1 MVTSRFKTITVL
13 SGVLLAMSALSACGS
28 GNNSNDASPEASS
41 NPSPSAASPSASA
54 SAPASAS
61 ASPSSERYEKPVTLK
76 LLIDNQTSTEGIKAV
91 ADEIEKRYNI
101 KTEFDLRPGG
111 SEGDNLVKTRLATG
125 DMDDLNF
132 YNSGSLFKALQPE
145 KYFVDL
151 TNEPF
156 MQNVDDSFKPTVSVD
171 GKVYAGPSGATQ
183 AGAWLYNKKAYADL
197 GLSVPKTWDELK
209 ANNEKI
215 KAAGKTAVIG
225 SYKDSWT
232 AQLIILADNF
242 NVLKA
247 APTFADDFTNNK
259 AKFATTPAALRSFQK
274 LAEMKP
280 YMNKDYLSTTYDQ
293 ALKMLVDGTGVQYPM
308 LTFALSNIFATY
320 PDQIGNIGVFAQ
332 PGDSADSNG
341 LTVWMPAGISIYK
354 DGKNVEAAKKW
365 LAFFDSPEGMSILAT
380 KAKPEGPYVI
390 KGAQLPDDA
399 YAGVK
404 DMLPYFDNG
413 NNAPALEFLSPLKGP
428 NLPQI
433 AVEVGS
439 GMKSPEEDAAAYDK
453 DVEKQAQQLGIAGW

>member
-1 MVTSRFKTITVL
+1 MAHSKKKTILALT
-13 SGVLLAMSALSACGS
+13 GAVLLTSALTACGS
-28 GNNSNDASPEASS
+28 NNNNGNAANANASKSPEASQTAAAE
-41 NPSPSAASPSASA
+41 SPAATSDA
-54 SAPASAS
+54 
-61 ASPSSERYEKPVTLK
+61 SSERYEKPVTLK
-76 LLIDNQTSTEGIKAV
+76 LMIDNQTSTEGIKAV

-111 SEGDNLVKTRLATG
+111 DEGDNLVKTRLATG
-125 DMDDLNF
+125 EMDDLSF

-145 KYFVDL
+145 KYFIDL
-151 TNEPF
+151 TSEPF
-156 MQNVDDSFKPTVSVD
+156 MQNVLDSFLPTVSVD
-171 GKVYAGPSGATQ
+171 GKTYAAPSGASQ
-183 AGAWLYNKKAYADL
+183 AGAWLYNKKVYAEL

-232 AQLIILADNF
+232 SQLIVLADYA
-242 NVLKA
+242 NVQGD

-259 AKFATTPAALRSFQK
+259 AKFADTPAALRSFQK
-274 LAEMKP
+274 LADMKD
-280 YMNKDYLSTTYDQ
+280 YMNKDYLATTYDQ

-320 PDQIGNIGVFAQ
+320 PDKIDDIGVFAQ
-332 PGDSADSNG
+332 PADSADKTA
-341 LTVWMPAGISIYK
+341 LTVWMPAGIAIYK

-365 LAFFDSPEGMSILAT
+365 INFFASPEGMALLAT

-390 KGAQLPDDA
+390 KGATLPDDA

-404 DMLPYFDNG
+404 EMMPYFDNG

-428 NLPQI
+428 SLPQLT
-433 AVEVGS
+433 VEVGA
-439 GMKSPEEDAAAYDK
+439 GMKSPEDNAKAYDK
-453 DVEKQAQQLGIAGW
+453 DVEKQAKQLGIAGW